1 MSITLKVGMADL
13 KTTTYP
19 NNLTTLALGSC
30 IGISFYDRKTKNIG
44 MAHIML
50 PESFKT
56 GNKINVAKFADTAID
71 KLLADMISMGSLK
84 HNIISKIAGGAQMF
98 ATTSDTFNIGERN
111 RIAVRNKLKQLRI
124 PIISDDT
131 GGTIARTIELFSEN
145 GNLKVKTVGKPIR
158 II

>member
-1 MSITLKVGMADL
+1 MSIMLKVGMADL

-56 GNKINVAKFADTAID
+56 GNKINIAKFADTAID
-71 KLLADMISMGSLK
+71 KLLKDMISMGSLK
-84 HNIISKIAGGAQMF
+84 HNIIAKIAGGAQMF

-111 RIAVRNKLKQLRI
+111 RIAVKQKLKQLRI
-124 PIISDDT
+124 PIIADDT

-145 GNLKVKTVGKPIR
+145 GNLKVKTAGKPIR